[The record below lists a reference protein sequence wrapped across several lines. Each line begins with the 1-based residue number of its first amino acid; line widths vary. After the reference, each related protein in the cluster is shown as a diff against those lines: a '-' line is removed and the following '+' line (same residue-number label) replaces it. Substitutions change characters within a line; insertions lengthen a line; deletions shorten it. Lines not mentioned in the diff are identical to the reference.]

1 MKNEKFKSYN
11 NRRRMFKDKKGI
23 NDISI
28 IAIFTFI
35 FFATALIIPFINSE
49 FGTSS
54 SNLDTDSITGEIK
67 EGAGSV
73 TAISAFGILTTVLK
87 LAFFDFGNTLGLP
100 FWLDAIYTVIAIL
113 FILVIARNIWVGGG
127 G

>member
-1 MKNEKFKSYN
+1 MKNEKFKYFK
-11 NRRRMFKDKKGI
+11 MLLFKDKKGI

-35 FFATALIIPFINSE
+35 FFTTALIIPFVNSE
-49 FGTSS
+49 FATGA

-67 EGAGSV
+67 EGANSI

-100 FWLDAIYTVIAIL
+100 FWLDGIYTVIAVL
-113 FILVIARNIWVGGG
+113 FILVIARNIWIGGG

>member
-1 MKNEKFKSYN
+1 MKNEKINYSTKLFRN
-11 NRRRMFKDKKGI
+11 KKGI

-28 IAIFTFI
+28 IALIIFVFLGTSI
-35 FFATALIIPFINSE
+35 IIPFVNNEFATTGDIFNSTIFE
-49 FGTSS
+49 Q
-54 SNLDTDSITGEIK
+54 NVKDDAENVNVL
-67 EGAGSV
+67 
-73 TAISAFGILTTVLK
+73 SAFEILITTLK

-100 FWLDAIYTVIAIL
+100 FWLDAIYSILAII